1 MLPCPSSFFRFVRLI
16 LGILAPG
23 AAMAD
28 GIRWADSP
36 DRGQLNKGFDDRT
49 VSLTVDTQ
57 TNGVT
62 SSSIITTRPAEWIR
76 PLGGESTVGP
86 PHPLSSLTAVIPISS
101 PMLRTTWS
109 SECGATTATTE
120 VTRIPRTARFPRLA
134 IQRPIASPWISGAP
148 ASDLEFQINGI
159 NALTKPVAFNSNDS
173 LMVEAFLGDSM
184 TGLPGVFEEGTG
196 FTRDGNRLDGDWF
209 NRIGLSNDPPWDIA
223 DQHVTSEGSIRL
235 RFDDPVD
242 RVALTL
248 TNTAENPT
256 GTFQTGF
263 DDPDT
268 PDTQEQWQTWAF
280 SVGDLQFTTI
290 PEPHAATFLMIAL
303 LALTTRRNRCAG

>member
-1 MLPCPSSFFRFVRLI
+1 
-16 LGILAPG
+16 
-23 AAMAD
+23 
-28 GIRWADSP
+28 
-36 DRGQLNKGFDDRT
+36 
-49 VSLTVDTQ
+49 
-57 TNGVT
+57 
-62 SSSIITTRPAEWIR
+62 
-76 PLGGESTVGP
+76 
-86 PHPLSSLTAVIPISS
+86 
-101 PMLRTTWS
+101 
-109 SECGATTATTE
+109 
-120 VTRIPRTARFPRLA
+120 
-134 IQRPIASPWISGAP
+134 
-148 ASDLEFQINGI
+148 
-159 NALTKPVAFNSNDS
+159 
-173 LMVEAFLGDSM
+173 MVEAFLGDSM
-184 TGLPGVFEEGTG
+184 TGLPGVLEEGTG

-303 LALTTRRNRCAG
+303 LALTTRRNRCAR